1 MSISITTVLTGHVMT
16 FGPKGEPS
24 AMAKT
29 PVTGAVSVGPLG
41 LLWDEQADLV
51 HHGGVDKAIHH
62 YPYDHYPFWR
72 GELSGH
78 ALLAQ
83 AGAFGENISTTGL
96 VEDAICIGDR
106 YRLGTA
112 LVEVSQ
118 GRQPCWK
125 LGHRFGDAAVPGRVV
140 STGKSGWY
148 YRVIESGMVSAGDS
162 LALQDR
168 PYPNWTVA
176 LVFNLLLAGGHK
188 HEPALVR
195 ALANLAPLAESWRHR
210 AQALANAAPQ

>member
-1 MSISITTVLTGHVMT
+1 VTDQRFSVAAVLTGHVAS

-24 AMAKT
+24 GMAKM
-29 PVTGAVSVGPLG
+29 PVSGAVTIGPLG

-51 HHGGVDKAIHH
+51 HHGGQDKAIHH
-62 YPYDHYPFWR
+62 YPYDHYPFWQA
-72 GELSGH
+72 ELLGH

-83 AGAFGENISTTGL
+83 AGAFGENISTIGL
-96 VEDAICIGDR
+96 VEDMICIGDR

-125 LGHRFGDAAVPGRVV
+125 LGHRFGDSTVPARVV

-148 YRVIESGMVSAGDS
+148 YRVIEAGMVGAGDT

-168 PYPNWTVA
+168 PYPNWSVA

-188 HEPALVR
+188 REPTLVR
-195 ALANLAPLAESWRHR
+195 ALKSLAPLAESWRHR
-210 AQALANAAPQ
+210 AHALAD